1 MKEKKSPF
9 ISFNNCLKNYAYDSD
24 LPFVSF
30 MFCRFLG
37 NNLNMINYA
46 NFINCYSG
54 VLSDESQFRMIQSIK
69 NKPRNIGWI
78 KNEKSEIPEIIDE
91 IANNYKI
98 SHKKAREY
106 NEILEMKGMQ
116 NDKN

>member
-9 ISFNNCLKNYAYDSD
+9 IQFNNCLRNKAYEPD

-46 NFINCYSG
+46 NFINCYYS
-54 VLSDESQFRMIQSIK
+54 VLSDESQFKFIQSIK
-69 NKPRNIGWI
+69 NKPRNIQWI
-78 KNEKSEIPEIIDE
+78 KTDKSEIPENISE
-91 IANNYKI
+91 ISNKYKI
-98 SHKKAREY
+98 SHKKARDY
-106 NEILEMKGMQ
+106 NEILQLLERKDT
-116 NDKN
+116 ND